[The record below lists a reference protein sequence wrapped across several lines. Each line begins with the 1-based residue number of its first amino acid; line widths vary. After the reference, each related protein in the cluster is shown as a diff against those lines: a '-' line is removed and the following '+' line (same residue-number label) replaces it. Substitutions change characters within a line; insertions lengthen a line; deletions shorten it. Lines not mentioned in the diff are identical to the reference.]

1 MAGIRGE
8 VGKPKVR
15 SKTGGHSAPREQHL
29 RMVVLRQGVEAW
41 LYSRVTLALL
51 TSLVQ
56 LNDPVST
63 LARRFSKLA
72 RRFSNA
78 ARRVAPF

>member
-1 MAGIRGE
+1 VAGIRGE

-41 LYSRVTLALL
+41 LYSRVTLALV

-56 LNDPVST
+56 LND
-63 LARRFSKLA
+63 
-72 RRFSNA
+72 RFSNA

>member
-1 MAGIRGE
+1 VAGIRGE

-63 LARRFSKLA
+63 SAHRSSKLV

>member
-1 MAGIRGE
+1 MAGIQGE

-15 SKTGGHSAPREQHL
+15 SKTDGHSAPREQHL
-29 RMVVLRQGVEAW
+29 RMMVLRQGVEAW
-41 LYSRVTLALL
+41 LYSRVALALL

-63 LARRFSKLA
+63 LARRFS
-72 RRFSNA
+72 NA

>member
-41 LYSRVTLALL
+41 LYSRVTLALV

-56 LNDPVST
+56 LNN
-63 LARRFSKLA
+63 
-72 RRFSNA
+72 RFSNA

>member
-1 MAGIRGE
+1 VAGIRGE

-29 RMVVLRQGVEAW
+29 RMLVLRQGVEAW
-41 LYSRVTLALL
+41 LYSRVTLALV

-56 LNDPVST
+56 LND
-63 LARRFSKLA
+63 
-72 RRFSNA
+72 RFSNA

>member
-41 LYSRVTLALL
+41 LYCRVTLALL
-51 TSLVQ
+51 MSLVQ
-56 LNDPVST
+56 LND
-63 LARRFSKLA
+63 
-72 RRFSNA
+72 RFSNA